1 MTVPSGA
8 ASLSDINSTFG
19 GGFSLGSYYNQ
30 RWFGT
35 NNSRGFIQASGPIS
49 ISDFRGRRATSPVSA
64 GSATY
69 FSSQNIPIPMF
80 NNLTVTV
87 VSGQGGQG
95 GFNGNCAAGGS
106 GQPGG
111 ATALSGYVGTAQG
124 SGGAPGGGGGSQ
136 VSASTSLSIND
147 SNQNDI
153 IARYG
158 TAPFGAVGGGGGGGT
173 TGYNLR
179 SQQVCNRYD
188 WVRVGQFNFYTC
200 VSSFTATFCDIAV
213 GGGGSGAG
221 GYIRLDWN

>member
-1 MTVPSGA
+1 MTVPSGT
-8 ASLSDINSTFG
+8 ASLGDINSTFG

-95 GFNGNCAAGGS
+95 GFNGNCASGGA

-111 ATALSGYVGTAQG
+111 ASSLSGYASSAQG
-124 SGGAPGGGGGSQ
+124 SGGAAGGGSGSQ

-147 SNQNDI
+147 SNQNEI

-158 TAPFGAVGGGGGGGT
+158 TTPFGSVGAGGGGGT
-173 TGYNLR
+173 TGNNLR
-179 SQQVCNRYD
+179 SEQVCNRYD
-188 WVRVGQFNFYTC
+188 WRNIGFGNVYTC
-200 VSSFTATFCDIAV
+200 VSSFTATFCDIPVGA
-213 GGGGSGAG
+213 GGGGAG
-221 GYIRLDWN
+221 GYISLSWN